1 MLRAFLEVS
10 SYRHGARSLE
20 TIVAMSTLH
29 GESRYE
35 RSALPAADQL
45 NAHVDAG
52 EFLELVERYVP
63 DGDLLERLAEAV
75 HITYCEEMLGQGHA
89 WAGSSQYLAGRPLLA
104 EFAGRPPGGP
114 VLPAL
119 VDWADLPEHLKQ
131 MNRDAARDLPEKLA
145 VLGYVLCQDAPAG
158 GSTVAI
164 DPKDPQVERLAKR
177 EHERWLRREVKTGWR
192 YGDPRDDARRLH
204 PCIRPWEELPEDE
217 RDKDRLIVVEL
228 PKIVEA
234 AGMGMARIDELGE
247 MTIGVTGHRVLAEP
261 ERVAAGVE
269 AALAQIAAAYPGRS
283 LTFVSALAE
292 GADRL
297 VVGQA
302 LERAGTRVVAVLPVP
317 RYDYLADFDSAGS
330 KDEFLRILSSANEV
344 IELPARSSREEAYA
358 AAGNAVLEQAEAL
371 LVIWDGQG
379 AEGQGGT
386 GEVVAQA
393 RARGK
398 PIAWIHAGNRKPGT
412 MEPTSLG
419 ADQGRVTYENL

>member
-1 MLRAFLEVS
+1 MR
-10 SYRHGARSLE
+10 
-20 TIVAMSTLH
+20 
-29 GESRYE
+29 
-35 RSALPAADQL
+35 
-45 NAHVDAG
+45 G

-75 HITYCEEMLGQGHA
+75 HVTYCEEMLGQGHA

-192 YGDPRDDARRLH
+192 YGDPRDDARQLH

-269 AALAQIAAAYPGRS
+269 AALAQIAAAYPGPVADVR
-283 LTFVSALAE
+283 L
-292 GADRL
+292 GAR
-297 VVGQA
+297 GGSGSTCGG
-302 LERAGTRVVAVLPVP
+302 AG
-317 RYDYLADFDSAGS
+317 
-330 KDEFLRILSSANEV
+330 
-344 IELPARSSREEAYA
+344 
-358 AAGNAVLEQAEAL
+358 
-371 LVIWDGQG
+371 
-379 AEGQGGT
+379 
-386 GEVVAQA
+386 A
-393 RARGK
+393 RACRNSS
-398 PIAWIHAGNRKPGT
+398 WWRCCRCRDT
-412 MEPTSLG
+412 TTSPTSTRPDRRTSFC
-419 ADQGRVTYENL
+419 AFSARPTR